1 MGHTEQGGGL
11 RPERTGR
18 HAIGEGCTAAAL
30 ANAMERLLAAKEIGV
45 ETFGSPSK
53 QRQRLVVTP
62 SNRLPTGN

>member
-1 MGHTEQGGGL
+1 
-11 RPERTGR
+11 
-18 HAIGEGCTAAAL
+18 
-30 ANAMERLLAAKEIGV
+30 MERLLAAKEIGV